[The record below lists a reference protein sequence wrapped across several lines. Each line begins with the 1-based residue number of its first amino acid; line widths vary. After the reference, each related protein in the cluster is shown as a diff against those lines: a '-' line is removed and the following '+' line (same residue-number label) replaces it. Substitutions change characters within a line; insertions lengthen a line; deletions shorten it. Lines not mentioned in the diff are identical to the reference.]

1 MSKRSHTNAS
11 PHIPA
16 VVMHQIKNL
25 SIIVLGVLDVSFV
38 DLLCLPLAIFHFD
51 FSAGQRVLRILT
63 AVTLL
68 PLITVKQTNDYAL
81 PPQTDSLKDYI
92 ISWKTELFLFF

>member
-1 MSKRSHTNAS
+1 
-11 PHIPA
+11 
-16 VVMHQIKNL
+16 MHQVKNL

-68 PLITVKQTNDYAL
+68 PLITVKQYTTKTAL
-81 PPQTDSLKDYI
+81 QVAKDPGSPSLM
-92 ISWKTELFLFF
+92 